1 MFSEVSQNSQ
11 ENTWARASFLIKLQA
26 KALRSWSWEIHL
38 TRGWFAQCDW
48 WWQEEIY
55 GRAYQWINQEIWRIR
70 PGNKKREPRQDGTI
84 LDGICRHVA
93 SLPRIFK
100 KHQNRRSGFVDILL
114 TANDS
119 IILLSIIKT
128 TYAGW
133 PCITTSYLNLRIPI
147 PTFNF

>member
-55 GRAYQWINQEIWRIR
+55 GRAYQWINQEIWATSKTWTLGPGPLTLDPEPEPWKTWNKYRI
-70 PGNKKREPRQDGTI
+70 KKYVWLYGVMFYEDHTQCE
-84 LDGICRHVA
+84 L
-93 SLPRIFK
+93 LFK
-100 KHQNRRSGFVDILL
+100 NSCTNR
-114 TANDS
+114 
-119 IILLSIIKT
+119 
-128 TYAGW
+128 
-133 PCITTSYLNLRIPI
+133 YLN
-147 PTFNF
+147 